1 MDRKLTEFTALLR
14 NQGIRISPPELADA
28 ATAIGLVGYDRRD
41 TFRATLAATLIKN
54 TADSAAFD
62 RCFDSF
68 FSFSSL
74 NTDDAHPGPAKNDA
88 GKNPPIN
95 LPQGLQFLFG
105 KGQGAGSGG
114 QGQDMGQN
122 QGNGQPVPGIPPS
135 ALAEQLLN
143 EDNSDLSITLAQA
156 LETAKLADIRVIT
169 QKGLF
174 SRRILMAMG
183 LADLERELH
192 ELDGKRSSKAKD
204 RAALLRKNRQRLRLQ
219 VREAVEQ
226 YFQLS
231 RTNDRDATV
240 RSTNFALLR
249 ESIDTQ
255 IVIRRMAKK
264 LITQH
269 RRRDKVARRGVL
281 DVRAT
286 LRHNQAY
293 DGVLISPR
301 WRQVRKDKPRVM
313 AICDVS
319 RSVSQH
325 ARFLLLFLF
334 SLQEVIPRLRAFAF
348 SSTLHEV
355 TALFDT
361 LPVDEA
367 IDTVM
372 ERYGFGSTDYGR
384 ALADLEQ
391 QVLRDIDRRTTLIIL
406 GDARNN
412 NGDARVD
419 LLHEFHLR
427 AKQVIW
433 LNPEEIN
440 RWGSGDSEMLR
451 YRNSCTRAHSCRNLG
466 ELERIVDR
474 LLKSA

>member
-1 MDRKLTEFTALLR
+1 MERKLTEFIMLLR
-14 NQGIRISPPELADA
+14 NQGMRVSSPELADA
-28 ATAIGLVGYDRRD
+28 ARAIGLVGYEKREHFHAALS
-41 TFRATLAATLIKN
+41 TTLVKS
-54 TADSAAFD
+54 TADTATFD

-68 FSFSSL
+68 FSFNKLDQAEAAETSSS
-74 NTDDAHPGPAKNDA
+74 PS
-88 GKNPPIN
+88 PP
-95 LPQGLQFLFG
+95 LPRGLQFLFG

-114 QGQDMGQN
+114 QGS
-122 QGNGQPVPGIPPS
+122 GQPVPGVIPS
-135 ALAEQLLN
+135 SLGEQML
-143 EDNSDLSITLAQA
+143 DDDRGDLSLALAQA
-156 LETAKLADIRVIT
+156 LETARLTDIRVMT

-183 LADLERELH
+183 LEDLERELQ
-192 ELDGKRSSKAKD
+192 ELDSRNLPAAAR
-204 RAALLRKNRQRLRLQ
+204 RAALLRNNRQLLRVQ
-219 VREAVEQ
+219 VRETVDR

-231 RTNDRDATV
+231 RSNDRDAMIRDT
-240 RSTNFALLR
+240 SLALLR
-249 ESIDTQ
+249 ESREAQ
-255 IVIRRMAKK
+255 VVIRRMARK

-269 RRRDKVARRGVL
+269 RRRNKIAARGLL

-301 WRQVRKDKPRVM
+301 WRRVRKDKPRVM
-313 AICDVS
+313 AVCDVS
-319 RSVSQH
+319 GSVSQH
-325 ARFLLLFLF
+325 ARFLLLFLY

-348 SSTLHEV
+348 SSALHEV
-355 TALFDT
+355 TALFDS
-361 LPVDEA
+361 LPVDQA
-367 IDTVM
+367 IDAVM

-384 ALADLEQ
+384 AFADLEKLA
-391 QVLRDIDRRTTLIIL
+391 LRDLDHRTTLIIL

-412 NGDARVD
+412 NGEARLD
-419 LLHEFHLR
+419 LLREFHLR

-433 LNPEEIN
+433 LNPEDSN

-451 YRNSCTRAHSCRNLG
+451 YRTACTRSHSCRTLG

>member
-1 MDRKLTEFTALLR
+1 MDRKLTEFVALLR
-14 NQGIRISPPELADA
+14 NNGLRVSPPEVADA
-28 ATAIGLVGYDRRD
+28 ARAIGLTGYDRREL
-41 TFRATLAATLIKN
+41 FYAALSATLAKCN
-54 TADSAAFD
+54 TDTAVFD
-62 RCFDSF
+62 RCFESF
-68 FSFSSL
+68 FSFSAL
-74 NTDDAHPGPAKNDA
+74 KAPAEKA
-88 GKNPPIN
+88 APEFS

-105 KGQGAGSGG
+105 KGQAAGSGG
-114 QGQDMGQN
+114 QGS
-122 QGNGQPVPGIPPS
+122 GQPIPGIPPS
-135 ALAEQLLN
+135 LLGEQLLN
-143 EDNSDLSITLAQA
+143 EANNELSLALAQA
-156 LETAKLADIRVIT
+156 MESARLADIRVLT

-183 LADLERELH
+183 LEDLERELH
-192 ELDGKRSSKAKD
+192 ELESKEQAAAMH
-204 RAALLRKNRQRLRLQ
+204 RATALRGRRDYLRLQ
-219 VREAVEQ
+219 VRATVER

-231 RTNDRDATV
+231 RRNDKEAMIRETD
-240 RSTNFALLR
+240 FALLR
-249 ESIDTQ
+249 ESKGAQ
-255 IVIRRMAKK
+255 AVIRRMAKK

-269 RRRDKVARRGVL
+269 RRRDKVAARGLL

-293 DGVLISPR
+293 DSVLISPR
-301 WRQVRKDKPRVM
+301 WRRVRKDKPRVM

-325 ARFLLLFLF
+325 ARFLLLFLY

-355 TALFDT
+355 TQLFDT

-367 IDTVM
+367 IDGVM
-372 ERYGFGSTDYGR
+372 DRYGFGSTDYGR
-384 ALADLEQ
+384 AFADLEK
-391 QVLRDIDRRTTLIIL
+391 LALKDIDRKTTLIIL

-412 NGDARVD
+412 NGEARVD
-419 LLHEFHLR
+419 LLREFHLR

-433 LNPEEIN
+433 LNPENIN

-451 YRNSCTRAHSCRNLG
+451 YRGSCTRSHSCRNLS
-466 ELERIVDR
+466 ELEHIVDK